1 MEIHRSAYKHGLGDE
16 EILHAIRHAVT
27 VVDLE
32 PEADPPKVQGIGP
45 DEAGNLLEIIW
56 LELAGESQIVIHA
69 MALRPVFWD
78 LLPSPGE
85 ERQ

>member
-32 PEADPPKVQGIGP
+32 PEADPPKVLAIGP
-45 DEAGNLLEIIW
+45 DAAGNLLEIIW
-56 LELAGESQIVIHA
+56 LELVGESQIVIHA
-69 MALRPVFWD
+69 MTLRPVFWG

-85 ERQ
+85 ELQ